1 MRDFIGCMYEHP
13 QMSCSHVLAA
23 QQVQIEIRKVS
34 QGVSHLPGLAAPQL
48 QAPHPLSGSHTGPQ
62 LQ

>member
-1 MRDFIGCMYEHP
+1 MRVFICCMHEHP
-13 QMSCSHVLAA
+13 QMRFSHVLAA
-23 QQVQIEIRKVS
+23 QQVQLETRKVS